1 MALKAFLSIF
11 SNTLSLIIRIEMKL
25 SETLS
30 GLLVEY
36 TNRSLPLHILL
47 QQAGN
52 NGFGMIAGMLT
63 IPMLIPSPIPLA
75 GFSALVGSGIVLIGC
90 QLALGYKK
98 PYLPQRIARQELS
111 PAVSQKLLKNINR
124 LLQPLEKMA
133 KYRFPQF
140 SNSWWGYRI
149 VGICL
154 AWNALLMS
162 LPLPIP
168 FTNLLPAYTILFLA
182 IGLLES
188 DGLFILFGYAMTTT
202 TTIFFASIAGVIWQ
216 LVSHWLQI

>member
-1 MALKAFLSIF
+1 
-11 SNTLSLIIRIEMKL
+11 MKL
-25 SETLS
+25 SQTLS

-36 TNRSLPLHILL
+36 ADRSLSLYILL

-90 QLALGYKK
+90 QLALGYEK
-98 PYLPQRIARQELS
+98 PYLPQWIARQELS

-133 KYRFPQF
+133 RYRLPQF

-202 TTIFFASIAGVIWQ
+202 TTIFFASITGIIWQ
-216 LVSHWLQI
+216 LVRHWLQI